1 MIIIFQVITRSPFEI
16 FRKANKYVK
25 TYANADTHTDLMNE
39 IMIPYVAMNEICY
52 ATIPQTQAAYTKAKL
67 II

>member
-16 FRKANKYVK
+16 FRKANKYVLDDRVK
-25 TYANADTHTDLMNE
+25 TYANADTHTDL
-39 IMIPYVAMNEICY
+39 MNEICY

>member
-39 IMIPYVAMNEICY
+39 ICY

>member
-16 FRKANKYVK
+16 FRKANKYVLEERK
-25 TYANADTHTDLMNE
+25 TYANADTHTDL
-39 IMIPYVAMNEICY
+39 MNEICY